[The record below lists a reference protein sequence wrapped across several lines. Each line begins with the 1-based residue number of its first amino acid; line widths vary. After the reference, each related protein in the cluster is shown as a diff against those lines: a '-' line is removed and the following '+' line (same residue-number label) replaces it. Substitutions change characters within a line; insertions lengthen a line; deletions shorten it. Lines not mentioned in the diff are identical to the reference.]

1 MKGGGTFP
9 KERGRGRAG
18 RERER
23 EREIERKGEEGAG
36 DAKTA
41 KLPPIYP
48 SLFGHW
54 NQTVWQKILD
64 EKSGKL
70 ESSFF
75 CQATPEIFLPLNIS
89 KSAFLMFF
97 HPCCC

>member
-9 KERGRGRAG
+9 KERGRERVG

-23 EREIERKGEEGAG
+23 ERQIERKGEEGAG

-64 EKSGKL
+64 EKSGKQ

-75 CQATPEIFLPLNIS
+75 VKPRP
-89 KSAFLMFF
+89 KFF
-97 HPCCC
+97 YC